1 MLLASH
7 HSRCVLRAFLILRF
21 WWVHYVT
28 AHKLLGSQVFLSDLR
43 VCVVATLHFRSRVAR
58 QPQKPLS
65 VRLALAYL
73 GVDGALHI
81 LAWMVTLALRG
92 WPTKTECSSRRT
104 SLSPHKIAKAHQHYA
119 SKNEGDAARRGNSW
133 FHSYAASRQA
143 KVKKVQQSESCG
155 TMKSKSEGKSR
166 SQSESTRSEP
176 STR

>member
-1 MLLASH
+1 M
-7 HSRCVLRAFLILRF
+7 LRAFLILRF

-43 VCVVATLHFRSRVAR
+43 VCVVATLHFRSLRDCVHCTFVLTLHFRSRVAR

-92 WPTKTECSSRRT
+92 WPTKTECSYRRF
-104 SLSPHKIAKAHQHYA
+104 
-119 SKNEGDAARRGNSW
+119 AALVFN
-133 FHSYAASRQA
+133 QM
-143 KVKKVQQSESCG
+143 
-155 TMKSKSEGKSR
+155 T
-166 SQSESTRSEP
+166 
-176 STR
+176 